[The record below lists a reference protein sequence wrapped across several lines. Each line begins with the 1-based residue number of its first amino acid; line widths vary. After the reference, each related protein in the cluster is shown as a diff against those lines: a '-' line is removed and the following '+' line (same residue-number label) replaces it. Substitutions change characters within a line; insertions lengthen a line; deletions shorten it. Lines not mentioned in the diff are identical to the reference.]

1 MLVFS
6 KSPPCSPPIS
16 SLLAYKHSQHKWN
29 MGLFSHLKGEMVSR
43 HSLSY
48 SIKKKTQLICLS
60 EVVSESKHD
69 VLICFYLRWVIPAS
83 LASDDCCITLLCLL
97 SADWNWQEDRSL
109 CQETVLKEHDRI
121 LQSIRFVFCYYRCP
135 HRVIWTGTPF
145 FYLSISFMFI
155 TASLLFIVFSCV
167 IRS

>member
-1 MLVFS
+1 
-6 KSPPCSPPIS
+6 
-16 SLLAYKHSQHKWN
+16 

-69 VLICFYLRWVIPAS
+69 VLICFYLRWVIAAS

-97 SADWNWQEDRSL
+97 SAD
-109 CQETVLKEHDRI
+109 
-121 LQSIRFVFCYYRCP
+121 
-135 HRVIWTGTPF
+135 
-145 FYLSISFMFI
+145 
-155 TASLLFIVFSCV
+155 
-167 IRS
+167 